1 MTEEGGG
8 APETALK
15 EEFSNAVIE
24 LFSAV
29 RGYTTERTRTDLDSI
44 DVTIRCIK
52 SFGKK
57 DLKYPD
63 PALDVQLKATSHP
76 KIAGGYF
83 SYPLPKKN
91 YDDLRKDSTMVPKI
105 LIVVIMPEN
114 EDERLTC
121 TQDKITATAKAYYF
135 SLKGMEDRK
144 NKKTITIKIPTSNI
158 LTPDKL
164 DEIMRT
170 IAKGGDIK

>member
-1 MTEEGGG
+1 MNDDGGG
-8 APETALK
+8 APETVLK

-24 LFSAV
+24 LFASV
-29 RGYTTERTRTDLDSI
+29 RGYTTSHMRTDYDSI

-52 SFGKK
+52 RFGGK
-57 DLKYPD
+57 DLIYPD
-63 PALDVQLKATSHP
+63 PALDVQLKGTSHP
-76 KIAGGYF
+76 KIAGGYL
-83 SYPLPKKN
+83 SYTLPKKN

-114 EDERLTC
+114 TDDRLTC

-135 SLKGMEDRK
+135 SLKGMEESK
-144 NKKTITIKIPTSNI
+144 NKTSITIRIPITNI

-164 DEIMRT
+164 DEIMHT
-170 IAKGGDIK
+170 IANGGDIK